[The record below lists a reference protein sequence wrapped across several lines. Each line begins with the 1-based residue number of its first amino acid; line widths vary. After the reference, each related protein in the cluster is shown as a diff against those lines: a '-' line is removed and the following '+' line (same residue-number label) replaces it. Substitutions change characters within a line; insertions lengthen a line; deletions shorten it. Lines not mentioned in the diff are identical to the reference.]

1 MSAIIGFASIANA
14 RLLSRNGV
22 PSRYQQFD
30 AELKGD
36 DLHLHDISVDRDF
49 YIVSIRGRSD
59 ETSYLKF
66 AGLRIPIAN
75 REYIGWF
82 FVFLALAM
90 VGAIIRVPLRDR
102 RSTAEITSRSDGG

>member
-1 MSAIIGFASIANA
+1 MTAIIGFASIANA

-22 PSRYQQFD
+22 PFRYQQFD

-36 DLHLHDISVDRDF
+36 DFHLHDISVDRDF
-49 YIVSIRGRSD
+49 YIVLIRGRSD

-66 AGLRIPIAN
+66 AGLQIPIAK

-82 FVFLALAM
+82 FVFLALTM

-102 RSTAEITSRSDGG
+102 RSTAEFTSRSDGG